1 MKFIDSNIIAYA
13 FYDNPSRE
21 QCQYFLR
28 QGGITNA
35 LNIVEAGNILEHNVS
50 AENAAM
56 SIRSLLRLNLQVIP
70 LDTNLIFESLKRREK
85 YKKLSIFD
93 LIHYT
98 TALLHN
104 CQEIASYDKDFDG
117 LELRRVE

>member
-1 MKFIDSNIIAYA
+1 MRFIDSNIIAYA
-13 FYDNPSRE
+13 FYDSPYRE
-21 QCQYFLR
+21 QCQHLLH
-28 QGGITNA
+28 QGGFTNA
-35 LNIVEAGNILEHNVS
+35 LNIIEAYNILEHHIS
-50 AENAAM
+50 AEHATL
-56 SIRSLLRLNLQVIP
+56 SVRSLLKLNLQIIP
-70 LDTNLIFESLKRREK
+70 VDTNLIFESLKRREK

-104 CQEIASYDKDFDG
+104 CREIASYDKDFDG